1 MQPEENTLAI
11 VFALGEGRELLPLTA
26 QRTKA
31 AVPFGGN
38 YRIIDFPL
46 ANCLRS
52 GLRRILV
59 LTQQRSHSLHK
70 HLRDGWSIFNAEL
83 GEFVIAVPPQELKA
97 EGYTGTADALKQ
109 NAFLIRR
116 SPCEYVCVL
125 CGEHVYRMDY
135 GAMLGFHIAQGA
147 DATLAC
153 READDVAAGQTR
165 LALDSEHRVRAVHQ
179 PCQPG
184 GEGEIC
190 ASIEVAI
197 FSKALLLELLD
208 QGRALVGHGLVYD
221 LLEDKTS
228 RYRVLAYGFG
238 GRTGRVTQDR
248 YWRSL
253 ESLDAYYQANMDLL
267 QPFSPMDLYQ
277 SDWPIRTYHA
287 QHPPA
292 RTVPG
297 KSSNE
302 GVFVNSI
309 AGSGTV
315 IAGGGVNHSVLFPSV
330 FVDDAATVED
340 SILFSGV
347 RVGEGA
353 QLRHWLN
360 DKEGRTPAGVRIGY
374 DRELDAK
381 RFTVTEQGII
391 VVPKAY
397 AFGYP

>member
-1 MQPEENTLAI
+1 
-11 VFALGEGRELLPLTA
+11 
-26 QRTKA
+26 
-31 AVPFGGN
+31 
-38 YRIIDFPL
+38 
-46 ANCLRS
+46 
-52 GLRRILV
+52 
-59 LTQQRSHSLHK
+59 
-70 HLRDGWSIFNAEL
+70 
-83 GEFVIAVPPQELKA
+83 
-97 EGYTGTADALKQ
+97 
-109 NAFLIRR
+109 
-116 SPCEYVCVL
+116 
-125 CGEHVYRMDY
+125 
-135 GAMLGFHIAQGA
+135 GA

-153 READDVAAGQTR
+153 RETDDVAVGQTR
-165 LALDSEHRVRAVHQ
+165 IALDGEHRVRSIHL
-179 PCQPG
+179 PHEPG
-184 GEGEIC
+184 GQGEIC
-190 ASIEVAI
+190 ASIEVVI
-197 FSKALLLELLD
+197 FSKALLLELLE
-208 QGRALVGHGLVYD
+208 QGRAHVGQGLVYD
-221 LLEDKTS
+221 LLQSKTS
-228 RYRVLAYGFG
+228 RYRVLGYGFG
-238 GRTGRVTQDR
+238 GRAGRVTQDR

-315 IAGGGVNHSVLFPSV
+315 IAGGGVSHSVLFPSV

-353 QLRHWLN
+353 QLRHCLI
-360 DKEGRTPAGVRIGY
+360 DKEVRIPAGERIGY

-381 RFTVTEQGII
+381 RFTVSEQGII

-397 AFGYP
+397 TFDYP